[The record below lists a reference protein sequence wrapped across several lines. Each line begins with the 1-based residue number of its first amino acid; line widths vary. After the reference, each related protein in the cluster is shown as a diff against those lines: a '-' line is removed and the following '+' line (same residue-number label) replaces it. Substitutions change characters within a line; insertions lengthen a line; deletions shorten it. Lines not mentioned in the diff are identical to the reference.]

1 MILET
6 LIGTVLDEAEAIVR
20 AEWLR
25 LQGDCPGGVVTT
37 VEVAGRPRSG
47 PPRPRQEQLS
57 RRDALQHV
65 WPTQRSPPRR
75 CGFAGNQLSNGGDA
89 LDNDYWAMTRAP
101 SAEVRSLC
109 NSAHRSLL
117 TEHACAPPPTVAHP
131 MRTAPEGI
139 A

>member
-6 LIGTVLDEAEAIVR
+6 SIDTVLDEAEAIVR

-25 LQGDCPGGVVTT
+25 LQDDCPGGVVTT
-37 VEVAGRPRSG
+37 VEVARWPRPG
-47 PPRPRQEQLS
+47 PPRPRREQLS

-89 LDNDYWAMTRAP
+89 LDNDHRAMTRAP
-101 SAEVRSLC
+101 SAAVRSLC
-109 NSAHRSLL
+109 NSAHRSLPI
-117 TEHACAPPPTVAHP
+117 EHACAPPPTVAYP
-131 MRTAPEGI
+131 MRTALGGI